1 MEEWCV
7 WGHLEE
13 RIWSLLEENFG
24 QKKSQISDKLCQWRD
39 FKDNMV
45 LLKIK
50 FLSWSSHTMYPGK
63 CGKVNKL
70 YSWIFLWH
78 WVRMPWWFRWPARI
92 FCAWNF
98 PGKKYW
104 SGLPFPSPGDLP
116 NPGIKPTS
124 LVSSALAGIFF
135 TTAPLEKPILT
146 CCCCCC

>member
-1 MEEWCV
+1 MCLGSFRGENLESFGRELWPKEESNFWQALSV
-7 WGHLEE
+7 EGFL
-13 RIWSLLEENFG
+13 RTIWYFLKSNF
-24 QKKSQISDKLCQWRD
+24 
-39 FKDNMV
+39 
-45 LLKIK
+45 
-50 FLSWSSHTMYPGK
+50 YPGPAIPCILGNVEK
-63 CGKVNKL
+63 
-70 YSWIFLWH
+70 WISFIHEFFLWH

-135 TTAPLEKPILT
+135 TTAPLGKPILT
-146 CCCCCC
+146 CCCCCCC